1 MNEKIKRYIYIIGTI
16 CIVFFVASIIF
27 RVLPWILFAGLIA
40 YIIIKIVRL
49 IKGKG
54 AEKDSNKFN
63 TSRDNEDNYNIPSD
77 EYDNGEVIDVEY
89 EDIDNKKD

>member
-1 MNEKIKRYIYIIGTI
+1 MNEKIKKYIYIIGTI
-16 CIVFFVASIIF
+16 CIVFFVVSIIF
-27 RVLPWILFAGLIA
+27 RVLPWLLFAGLIA

-54 AEKDSNKFN
+54 EEKDSNKFN
-63 TSRDNEDNYNIPSD
+63 TSKDNEDND